1 MAKEGD
7 SPSWFKWTEGV
18 IGPPVAHTAG
28 WVGVFSCA
36 VLAYVLQSLGYFSRN
51 VAVVLIAAGFCNP
64 FAITREIVARRKRN
78 FETSLSD
85 DKHQ

>member
-28 WVGVFSCA
+28 WGGGVLLRGARLCFFSRS
-36 VLAYVLQSLGYFSRN
+36 VDFSRN
-51 VAVVLIAAGFCNP
+51 VAVVLIAAGFAFP
-64 FAITREIVARRKRN
+64 
-78 FETSLSD
+78 LP
-85 DKHQ
+85 